1 MADNHP
7 PTTAGRHRSRETD
20 PLIVTVARR
29 WAPFGAV
36 PGEEILVTFGISE
49 QVFYERLRSYLKD
62 DSATAHIPDDERK
75 ILQRLPLRPVPPRR
89 SIRR

>member
-1 MADNHP
+1 MADNCL
-7 PTTAGRHRSRETD
+7 PTTADRRRGRATD

-36 PGEEILVTFGISE
+36 PGDEILVTFGIGE

-62 DSATAHIPDDERK
+62 DSATAHIPADERK

-89 SIRR
+89 SLRR